1 MFHMHAAVDP
11 ASGALLERAINAVA
25 EELWRAEHPD
35 RATTVAPRETY
46 ERRRADALV
55 TIAERIL
62 AGDSIKRRG
71 GSGIDVVAIIDFQ
84 VLLER
89 LDDHGVATLSDGT
102 PIPAGLARMWACE
115 HGIIPVVLGTN
126 SVPLDWGEKRR
137 LATPAQR
144 QALLLRSSTCEFAGC
159 TVSAYGC
166 RVHHLE
172 GSEDTHSTDYDNLG
186 FACAI
191 HHRLIHLDGW
201 RLIRG
206 PDNTIE
212 TYRPDG
218 TRYLPEPRHGPT
230 LFERPPPGDRAGDG
244 ADDHAHAA

>member
-1 MFHMHAAVDP
+1 MASITLEDLLGTAKEQTPESFAQGTRTKQANLSPEDEAARLARLRSYRGLRTWTSADGMFHMHAAVDP
-11 ASGALLERAINAVA
+11 ASGALLERAINVVA

-35 RATTVAPRETY
+35 RAPTVAPRETY
-46 ERRRADALV
+46 ERRGADALV

-62 AGDSIKRRG
+62 AGDGIKRPG
-71 GSGIDVVAIIDFQ
+71 GSGIVAIIDFQ

-89 LDDHGVATLSDGT
+89 LDDHGVANLSDGT
-102 PIPAGLARMWACE
+102 PIPAGLACIWACE
-115 HGIIPVVLGTN
+115 HGIIPAVLDTN

-172 GSEDTHSTDYDNLG
+172 GWEDTHSTDYDNL
-186 FACAI
+186 
-191 HHRLIHLDGW
+191 
-201 RLIRG
+201 
-206 PDNTIE
+206 
-212 TYRPDG
+212 
-218 TRYLPEPRHGPT
+218 
-230 LFERPPPGDRAGDG
+230 
-244 ADDHAHAA
+244 